1 MTTETTIEELKAGL
15 IEMIN
20 DEIDAY
26 GEDSGWKKFSEAE
39 LDAIVDRYIS
49 EVTDEEIDNYYDND
63 EDEYGD
69 RDGAIMCY
77 LNEWADADEVIGF

>member
-26 GEDSGWKKFSEAE
+26 GEDSGWEKFSEAE

-77 LNEWADADEVIGF
+77 LNEWADADEAINF

>member
-1 MTTETTIEELKAGL
+1 MTTETTIEELKEGL

-26 GEDSGWKKFSEAE
+26 GEDSGWEKFSEAE
-39 LDAIVDRYIS
+39 IEAIVDRYIS

-77 LNEWADADEVIGF
+77 LNEWADNDDAIDF

>member
-26 GEDSGWKKFSEAE
+26 GEDSGWEKFSEAE

-77 LNEWADADEVIGF
+77 LSEWADADEVINF

>member
-26 GEDSGWKKFSEAE
+26 GEDSGWEKFSEAE

-77 LNEWADADEVIGF
+77 LNEWVDADEAINF